1 MRLGFNIPNLGPAA
15 GPENIVKVAQRA
27 EALGYDTVWVTE
39 RLLWPINPQTPYAGS
54 PDGSLPEVYKHCLD
68 PLDSLTHAAAHTS
81 RIGLGTS
88 VLDMPYYNPVL
99 LARRL
104 TTLDVLSGGRLRVGL
119 GQGWSQDEFDA
130 TGASMKNRT
139 GRSDEFLQVLHA
151 IWKTDPAEFEGK
163 YFRLPKSIIQ
173 PKPVQRPHPPV
184 YLAAFAPRALKRM
197 AELGDGWNPVAIP
210 ADGMKQ
216 IWEGVKGMAKEAGR
230 DPNELEIVVRA
241 NLTITQEPMSE
252 NRWIFSGSIG
262 QIQDDIRAC
271 REIGAAEVHFD
282 PVFSPEG
289 ASVDGYLKVAEKMRE
304 LAG

>member
-15 GPENIVKVAQRA
+15 SAENIARVAQRA

-54 PDGSLPEVYKHCLD
+54 PDGSLPEPYQHCLD

-130 TGASMKNRT
+130 TGASMKTRT
-139 GRSDEFLQVLHA
+139 SRGDEFLEVLHA
-151 IWKTDPAEFEGK
+151 IWKTDPAEYSGRH
-163 YFRLPKSIIQ
+163 FRLPKSIIQ
-173 PKPVQRPHPPV
+173 PKPVQKPMPIWIASSPNPELIGEKR
-184 YLAAFAPRALKRM
+184 FRRALARV
-197 AELGDGWNPVAIP
+197 ARLARRVDDGPNFARRVPTALD
-210 ADGMKQ
+210 AD
-216 IWEGVKGMAKEAGR
+216 
-230 DPNELEIVVRA
+230 L
-241 NLTITQEPMSE
+241 
-252 NRWIFSGSIG
+252 
-262 QIQDDIRAC
+262 
-271 REIGAAEVHFD
+271 
-282 PVFSPEG
+282 
-289 ASVDGYLKVAEKMRE
+289 
-304 LAG
+304 